1 MAFSGFTEMF
11 ARFAKV
17 LCFNVPSP
25 FFSLSQFF
33 YVSLQLMQETRD
45 IQERLLLEELAQGN
59 QEAFQKIFERYYAK
73 ILCFIS
79 GIIKSDDE
87 AEDLCQEVFVK
98 IWINRANFV
107 DVRNLGVYL
116 YVLSRNLTY
125 NYLESKLTSQIR
137 MEEQPFNEEDSHS
150 PLDDLVAKDMQLL
163 IDMVVESMPSQR
175 KIIYKL
181 SREEGLSNAEIAE
194 KLQISK
200 KTVENH
206 LTLALRE
213 LRNALLTCLF
223 LYFC

>member
-1 MAFSGFTEMF
+1 
-11 ARFAKV
+11 
-17 LCFNVPSP
+17 
-25 FFSLSQFF
+25 
-33 YVSLQLMQETRD
+33 MQKTKGK
-45 IQERLLLEELAQGN
+45 QEQYLLEELSRGN
-59 QEAFQKIFERYYAK
+59 QEAFQKIFEQYYAK
-73 ILCFIS
+73 IHYFIN

-125 NYLESKLTSQIR
+125 NYLESKQTSQSR
-137 MEEQPFNEEDSHS
+137 MEEQPFDEEDSHS

-163 IDMVVESMPSQR
+163 IDMVVEGMPSQR

-181 SREEGLSNAEIAE
+181 SREEGFSNAEIAE
-194 KLQISK
+194 RLQISK

-213 LRNALLTCLF
+213 LRNALLSCLF

>member
-1 MAFSGFTEMF
+1 
-11 ARFAKV
+11 
-17 LCFNVPSP
+17 
-25 FFSLSQFF
+25 
-33 YVSLQLMQETRD
+33 MQETRD

-59 QEAFQKIFERYYAK
+59 QGAFQKIFERYYAK

-125 NYLESKLTSQIR
+125 NYLESKQTSQSR
-137 MEEQPFNEEDSHS
+137 MEERPFDEEDSHS

-163 IDMVVESMPSQR
+163 IDMVVEGMPSQR

-194 KLQISK
+194 RLQISK

-213 LRNALLTCLF
+213 LRNALLSCLF

>member
-1 MAFSGFTEMF
+1 M
-11 ARFAKV
+11 
-17 LCFNVPSP
+17 L
-25 FFSLSQFF
+25 
-33 YVSLQLMQETRD
+33 LMQETRD

-79 GIIKSDDE
+79 GIIKFDDE

-181 SREEGLSNAEIAE
+181 SREEGLSNAEIAG